1 MDTNDLDRFCRRSQ
15 TPGDTTRSSR
25 SCGNICSMAALS
37 AWNRPARPRGL
48 HTHGEY
54 RSPALLWSDQQLSSQ
69 HLEPR
74 CAAKLAELFGDITDL
89 DLVDDP
95 PASTP
100 TEFPPPPKQP
110 EMLSQQIARPAGGYR
125 RPPRIRLCATT
136 NVDVSD
142 GTSITVPHF
151 GAHVSLV
158 YKAHIGGKRFTLRF
172 DRSGQWIFN
181 LLRLDL
187 SANFLQDFPT
197 DALHHLTDLTF
208 LNVSNNLITEIKRI
222 HLLNLDKLQVLDLSR
237 NNIDRLGINTFSS
250 LITLTRLDLSL
261 NALRT
266 IEESSFEGLT
276 NLKWLSLQDNN
287 ILLLPASALTR
298 LPSLAHLHVEFNR
311 IAALSTELICAA
323 STNLMTLSLTRN
335 LVREIPPKLF
345 SNFKNLISIELSGNM
360 LSIISQNMFA
370 SLEDT
375 LQYLDI
381 SYNRLTAIT
390 ELPLRNLVSLN
401 LAGNQLKRI
410 STETF
415 THLHKILYLNLSNNP
430 LYGGFPPIF
439 PSSLICLDISYTELK
454 ILPTVLLLNLELLE
468 KIFLIGNQL
477 QVISENTFQYLYN
490 LTVIDL
496 SYNALERIENS
507 AFVGLINLYSLNLRG
522 NRLTSFVGEYFNTGT
537 GLEILDL
544 SGNCIN
550 QLSLTAFAIHP
561 RLRRLDLSENRFV
574 QFSSD
579 FIKSLQFLEWLDMSG
594 NMLRHV
600 NEFAFSQMGRLR
612 DLDLSDNR
620 IESVGELAF
629 HNSTQLQSIDLS
641 GNVLETLNE
650 RTMDG
655 LLRLEFLDLHNNR
668 LVSLPETLFDSSR
681 VHAIEKID
689 LSNNHFNEIPNLTLQ
704 RQSASLFSLKL
715 ARNRIVEVFAQDII
729 NNVKELDLSENP
741 LSENAIRGI
750 LGEAKIL
757 RSLNLANTN
766 IKIIPRLEMPFL
778 KHLNLSGNAIADIKP
793 IILERTTMLESF
805 DVSRNHLTALTNLVS
820 TFKNLPVLLSLD
832 ISNNEIKNINE
843 SNFDGLATLHSL
855 KMENLLNCTR
865 IERNAFRALTKLRY
879 LYAYNYPKLGYFDV
893 QGILKDM
900 INLEI
905 LDIEIKDASISN
917 EQLSVRIHPYL
928 RELTLRGER
937 LRNILSSSLVGI
949 RGPQL
954 FLNLKDTS
962 IDSIPTALFFPVPRS
977 TKVELNVS
985 GSKFTNLSLQLLT
998 ALDERGGSITIS
1010 GLDKNPINCSCEA
1023 KHLWKWLKMWG
1034 TKAPTVTCASPNH
1047 LVGILLINITEEYFL
1062 CDHTTPTKSQTTE
1075 TIMLT
1080 KSTIQEPEII
1090 WTIAPTTQNNQNEHN
1105 NDHTVGIQRGF

>member
-1 MDTNDLDRFCRRSQ
+1 MNFLYFWKKHFVIPSCQNLFAKSIPFFFNSSLEFFIHRIDTLLILYSSASRIIFSPPFNRFKIVKQSSIIFRPLLFYNLHIINFNPSARSRKLANEMIELLHVEVLWNALIFEFNRGAEGGESGAPDSHRQ
-15 TPGDTTRSSR
+15 SDDTPETIFLSETAVREKQPRNLSR
-25 SCGNICSMAALS
+25 AHRVI
-37 AWNRPARPRGL
+37 
-48 HTHGEY
+48 
-54 RSPALLWSDQQLSSQ
+54 RSPVDGTGDALT
-69 HLEPR
+69 
-74 CAAKLAELFGDITDL
+74 A
-89 DLVDDP
+89 
-95 PASTP
+95 
-100 TEFPPPPKQP
+100 
-110 EMLSQQIARPAGGYR
+110 
-125 RPPRIRLCATT
+125 PPRI
-136 NVDVSD
+136 VDSIIIHIYYNHCRTPSQ
-142 GTSITVPHF
+142 TSI
-151 GAHVSLV
+151 
-158 YKAHIGGKRFTLRF
+158 KE
-172 DRSGQWIFN
+172 
-181 LLRLDL
+181 LLL
-187 SANFLQDFPT
+187 LQP
-197 DALHHLTDLTF
+197 
-208 LNVSNNLITEIKRI
+208 
-222 HLLNLDKLQVLDLSR
+222 
-237 NNIDRLGINTFSS
+237 
-250 LITLTRLDLSL
+250 LSL
-261 NALRT
+261 
-266 IEESSFEGLT
+266 
-276 NLKWLSLQDNN
+276 SLFH
-287 ILLLPASALTR
+287 
-298 LPSLAHLHVEFNR
+298 LA
-311 IAALSTELICAA
+311 
-323 STNLMTLSLTRN
+323 
-335 LVREIPPKLF
+335 VR
-345 SNFKNLISIELSGNM
+345 
-360 LSIISQNMFA
+360 
-370 SLEDT
+370 
-375 LQYLDI
+375 
-381 SYNRLTAIT
+381 
-390 ELPLRNLVSLN
+390 LRNYPC
-401 LAGNQLKRI
+401 A
-410 STETF
+410 E
-415 THLHKILYLNLSNNP
+415 
-430 LYGGFPPIF
+430 
-439 PSSLICLDISYTELK
+439 
-454 ILPTVLLLNLELLE
+454 
-468 KIFLIGNQL
+468 
-477 QVISENTFQYLYN
+477 
-490 LTVIDL
+490 
-496 SYNALERIENS
+496 
-507 AFVGLINLYSLNLRG
+507 
-522 NRLTSFVGEYFNTGT
+522 
-537 GLEILDL
+537 
-544 SGNCIN
+544 
-550 QLSLTAFAIHP
+550 
-561 RLRRLDLSENRFV
+561 
-574 QFSSD
+574 
-579 FIKSLQFLEWLDMSG
+579 
-594 NMLRHV
+594 
-600 NEFAFSQMGRLR
+600 
-612 DLDLSDNR
+612 
-620 IESVGELAF
+620 VGELAF

-689 LSNNHFNEIPNLTLQ
+689 LSNNHFNEIPNPTLQ

-715 ARNRIVEVFAQDII
+715 ARNRIVEVFTQDII
-729 NNVKELDLSENP
+729 NNVKELDLSENR

-793 IILERTTMLESF
+793 IILERTTMLESL

-865 IERNAFRALTKLRY
+865 IERNTFRALTKLRY

-893 QGILKDM
+893 QGILKGM

-937 LRNILSSSLVGI
+937 LRNILSSSLVGV

-1010 GLDKNPINCSCEA
+1010 GLDKNPINCNCEA

-1062 CDHTTPTKSQTTE
+1062 CDRTTPTKSQTTE

-1090 WTIAPTTQNNQNEHN
+1090 WTIAPTMQNNQNEHN
-1105 NDHTVGIQRGF
+1105 NDHTGIQRGF